1 MNNKPVSEIH
11 FPSITQT
18 LEQMYHAKVHLTLYS
33 IFDAND
39 N

>member
-1 MNNKPVSEIH
+1 MNNESVSEIH
-11 FPSITQT
+11 FASITQT
-18 LEQMYHAKVHLTLYS
+18 LEQMYHAKVHLTLYC